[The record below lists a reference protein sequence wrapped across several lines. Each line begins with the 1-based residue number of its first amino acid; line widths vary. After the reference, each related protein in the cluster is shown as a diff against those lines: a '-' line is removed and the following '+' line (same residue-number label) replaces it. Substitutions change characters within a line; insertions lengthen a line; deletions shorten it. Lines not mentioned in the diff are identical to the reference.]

1 MKPDMRA
8 FVVAACCGAAAVS
21 AQNWPYHGGDA
32 GETRFSSLKQI
43 TTANVGALTT
53 AWTFDLGMSNLQLTP
68 LVVGGVMYVSGAS
81 NVFALEPETG
91 KVLWK
96 FETPAPV
103 GRRGVTYWP
112 GDGTAG
118 PRILQPMGD
127 RVIALDAKTGR
138 LATEFGGFGWI
149 DLKQGVTGDRDGRMS
164 LITPP
169 AIYKNIVIT
178 GSNNEE
184 NSPSFGLHGD
194 IRGWDARTGKLLW
207 QFHTVPRPGEPGN
220 DTWEGESW
228 KDRSGTNVWSFFS
241 LDAERGIVY
250 APLGVPTSDYYGG
263 DRKGKNLYGNSVVAL
278 DATTGKLKWYQQLVH
293 HDIWDFDIPAA
304 PTLIDLRRNGRT
316 IPAVAV
322 ITKMSLMFIFD
333 RVTGEPIFGMEERP
347 VPQSD
352 VPGEAT
358 WPTQPFPVKPEPI
371 GRIAFDPKTDFY
383 TLTPE
388 HAAYCQDLWTKNEMF
403 TKGPYTPPGLKGY
416 MVTFPSTLGGGN
428 WGGIA
433 FDPTLGL
440 AFTNVMNIGQVAR
453 MEQRPDR
460 SGTMT
465 YQRVAPWGGAVG
477 RFWNPENKIPCSK
490 PPFGELVAVNVN
502 TGDIAWRVPL
512 GGIEELKAK
521 GFGNTGA
528 LNIGGPIVT
537 ASGVLFIGATNDG
550 YFRAFDSRS
559 GKLLWETKL
568 EASAHSIPMTF
579 MGTDGKQY
587 VVVAAGGGS
596 FLGSPP
602 GTKLVA
608 FSLPR

>member
-1 MKPDMRA
+1 
-8 FVVAACCGAAAVS
+8 
-21 AQNWPYHGGDA
+21 
-32 GETRFSSLKQI
+32 
-43 TTANVGALTT
+43 
-53 AWTFDLGMSNLQLTP
+53 
-68 LVVGGVMYVSGAS
+68 
-81 NVFALEPETG
+81 
-91 KVLWK
+91 
-96 FETPAPV
+96 
-103 GRRGVTYWP
+103 
-112 GDGTAG
+112 
-118 PRILQPMGD
+118 
-127 RVIALDAKTGR
+127 
-138 LATEFGGFGWI
+138 
-149 DLKQGVTGDRDGRMS
+149 
-164 LITPP
+164 
-169 AIYKNIVIT
+169 
-178 GSNNEE
+178 
-184 NSPSFGLHGD
+184 
-194 IRGWDARTGKLLW
+194 
-207 QFHTVPRPGEPGN
+207 
-220 DTWEGESW
+220 
-228 KDRSGTNVWSFFS
+228 
-241 LDAERGIVY
+241 
-250 APLGVPTSDYYGG
+250 
-263 DRKGKNLYGNSVVAL
+263 
-278 DATTGKLKWYQQLVH
+278 
-293 HDIWDFDIPAA
+293 
-304 PTLIDLRRNGRT
+304 
-316 IPAVAV
+316 
-322 ITKMSLMFIFD
+322 
-333 RVTGEPIFGMEERP
+333 

-465 YQRVAPWGGAVG
+465 YQRVAPWGVAVG